1 MPQLRRLILLL
12 LPVLSLALV
21 AGCGCRR
28 GATQGKEAAAP
39 KAPLPYRFTH
49 VLCYHHLADTPKSVY
64 DVKPADFRAQ
74 LQVLKDGGYQSINC
88 KQLADY
94 LANVQDIPEKSVII
108 SFDDGRAS
116 VLKVARPLLDQFG
129 YQAVLF
135 INPGSVGGKGFLTWD
150 DLKVLAQAGYEI
162 DSHTTTHLNL
172 TRKLKKLTLEEF
184 QEKVHDELADS
195 YTKIEEELGQAPVAM
210 AYPFG
215 NYDEYVMR
223 TTKESGYLLGLSID
237 PGAIDS
243 QSDAYAL
250 PRKMV
255 VDGTS
260 LKTFQ
265 RNLDT
270 QPLHLTGREPSLGA
284 RVTSRAYSFTAQLGD
299 ADAAASLAAE
309 GGRGA
314 KIKYDAT
321 TQAVKFTS
329 RLNRGANLVRLHS
342 TGTPRRE
349 AAWIVVCDVTE

>member
-1 MPQLRRLILLL
+1 MPQPRRLVLLL
-12 LPVLSLALV
+12 LPVLFLSLL

-28 GATQGKEAAAP
+28 GTPQGKEAAAP

-49 VLCYHHLADTPKSVY
+49 VLCYHHLSETPKSVY

-74 LQVLKDGGYQSINC
+74 LQALKDGGYQSINC
-88 KQLADY
+88 RQLADY
-94 LANVQDIPEKSVII
+94 LTNVQDLPEKSVII

-116 VLKVARPLLDQFG
+116 VLKTAKPLLDQFG

-150 DLKVLAQAGYEI
+150 DLKTLAQAGYEI

-184 QEKVHDELADS
+184 REKVRDELAAS

-215 NYDEYVMR
+215 NYDEYVMQ
-223 TTKESGYLLGLSID
+223 TTKESGYRLGLSID
-237 PGAIDS
+237 PGAIDN
-243 QSDAYAL
+243 QSDPYAL

-265 RNLDT
+265 RHLDT
-270 QPLHLTGREPSLGA
+270 QPLHLTGREPPLGA
-284 RVTSRAYSFTAQLGD
+284 RVTSRSYSFTAQLGD
-299 ADAAASLAAE
+299 TDAADSLAAE

-314 KIKYDAT
+314 ELKYDAA
-321 TQAVKFTS
+321 TQAVKVTT
-329 RLNRGANLVRLHS
+329 RLSRGANLVRLHS

-349 AAWIVVCDVTE
+349 AAWIVVCDVTD